1 MSFKDLLDKYDHG
14 NPSEEEIKLIEEE
27 LDKYKSIQNYL
38 SEGHDVDFEKD
49 NVQANVNNEIT
60 ILEKTANN
68 KLRKT
73 ILSTISI
80 AFLILFTVYYVASSV
95 VSSFYYN
102 PSQKTVGQY
111 DEDLYFDLKAL
122 TELNSPGYTITT
134 APSKN
139 LGFGAYDISFHR
151 TNLFND
157 EKRDVNAK
165 IKRNIL
171 IGNLQDFPNDH
182 DLGFMEIMYSDM
194 FKSDPVETKNEKKN
208 EVINYIKKLNPLSYI
223 SANVIFK
230 EDLSIEE
237 FTKLKEKYYD
247 TVKFKW
253 AGVRTISKGER
264 IYSLSGFNPN
274 YFDGS
279 IANDSPDK
287 DKYPYLQLFDYISEH
302 MGTIEDGFM
311 EEGYTKHFIS
321 LLRYANDRHKS
332 VKVLESDHGGTKREY
347 YKNAL
352 NYVEKNGINIYG
364 FLIYGEA
371 KDLLEFIN
379 NEKITTIEING
390 VLPSKYIN

>member
-1 MSFKDLLDKYDHG
+1 MSFKDLLDKYNCG
-14 NPSEEEIKLIEEE
+14 NLSEEEIKLIKEE
-27 LDKYKSIQNYL
+27 LDKYKSIQSYL

-49 NVQANVNNEIT
+49 NVQANVNNETT

-80 AFLILFTVYYVASSV
+80 TFLILFTVYHVASSV

-102 PSQKTVGQY
+102 PSQKKVSQY
-111 DEDLYFDLKAL
+111 SEDLYFDLKAF
-122 TELNSPGYTITT
+122 TELNSPGYTVTT

-139 LGFGAYDISFHR
+139 LGFGVYDISFHR

-157 EKRDVNAK
+157 ERRDVNAK

-171 IGNLQDFPNDH
+171 IGDHQDFPGDH
-182 DLGFMEIMYSDM
+182 HLGFMEIMYSDM
-194 FKSDPVETKNEKKN
+194 FKRDLTEKQNEKRN
-208 EVINYIKKLNPLSYI
+208 EVINYIKELNSLSYI

-237 FTKLKEKYYD
+237 FTKLKEKYP
-247 TVKFKW
+247 VKLKW
-253 AGVRTISKGER
+253 AGVRTVSNGER
-264 IYSLSGFNPN
+264 VYYLSGFNPN
-274 YFDGS
+274 YSDGS
-279 IANDSPDK
+279 YTNDITDK

-302 MGTIEDGFM
+302 RGPIGDGFM

-321 LLRYANDRHKS
+321 LLRYANDRPKS
-332 VKVLESDHGGTKREY
+332 VKVLEPDYGGVKREY

-352 NYVEKNGINIYG
+352 IYVEENGINIYG
-364 FLIYGEA
+364 ALVYGEA

-379 NEKITTIEING
+379 NEEIKTIEING